1 MSRAMQDMN
10 AVLHL
15 PRMDTPA
22 YPPLASCTA
31 HFRPRQSADRLVQL
45 SEVEELETA
54 KQPRL
59 DVPATVRL
67 LTGFGYKRNEKREK
81 FILQKNEREKALNLL
96 CILEEQKADIS

>member
-1 MSRAMQDMN
+1 MSRAMRDMN

-22 YPPLASCTA
+22 YPSRASCTA
-31 HFRPRQSADRLVQL
+31 HFRPLQSTDRLVPL

-54 KQPRL
+54 KQPEP

-67 LTGFGYKRNEKREK
+67 LTEFGYKRNEKRGK
-81 FILQKNEREKALNLL
+81 FILQKNEREKALNLS
-96 CILEEQKADIS
+96 CILEEQEADIS